1 MHLPP
6 RKHLAW
12 PLRAGLSAGLA
23 SLMSLARSTIFVDAA
38 SANVL
43 SAAVFGTV
51 VAIVCSGPTRGSTLA
66 TSWGILG
73 GAIMGCILS
82 ALCAALFGSSL
93 GAVLFSNSLVG
104 VLVLYPRRFP
114 VLAQKFAFG
123 GSTIMLWGVYEGLD
137 LRWSTLGIPICT
149 AYGAVCAIFVSLL
162 SPCGASDVARE
173 AAASAVESLV
183 DALDD
188 AVAAYAS
195 LDPSEREMRRARAEK
210 SREDAERH
218 LAALRAAA
226 ADARWERQAIAFGA
240 RVVPG
245 GRARRAANKTTK
257 PEAAA
262 EALASAALHVRGMS
276 LALDALAETDVAR
289 WHLLDP
295 PSPGAHPARVF
306 EGGSDSVDAV
316 LVAVGDAMRAATRA
330 RKVEEEDVVGAAA
343 GAKLAEASAR
353 LDAILT
359 EERRRHYAPNAKYS
373 DATETVARR
382 ALQANHLF
390 VFSFQSLAE
399 GMVKHLASE
408 GAPGEGSESLCET
421 CEMPALERR
430 SGGANGESDAP
441 KKSETS
447 GSAAA
452 QPTVGGSDT
461 VGALL
466 QCKFHADPRQMT
478 YALKLSS
485 ACAVAGV
492 LGWAV
497 SGNGSWAA
505 LTITMVGTREGEAVG
520 GSFNAALLRMQG
532 TVIGAMFSFALV
544 VLLRGDLASGAG
556 AGRLILLAGFS
567 FLTTYLRLNAE
578 YAYAGIVAAF
588 TAYIVALG
596 IPDDADVQTART
608 YAHRRIEQNL
618 LGLVVLIVVEVV
630 LFPTFAHDAARVAA
644 AKTMEAARV
653 AAETVYDATVGTD
666 CARCRERAA
675 EDAQGALDAV
685 ESKLGAQK
693 TLLVQAAAE
702 PHLWSPTFP
711 LAAHQTLATDLENV
725 RRILGL
731 MREALHAMAAS
742 ESERERRKKR
752 GGAFGGAGDADP
764 DPRAQVAALLT
775 PTDGYVTNLRRAVR
789 ARLGAA
795 AEDLGSG
802 EARWE
807 TRAASASIAKAQ
819 AALERA
825 FVLHTLEIRE
835 RYRAG
840 DASMFL
846 PNHLMVPWHAYML
859 CTHVLA
865 NTVESLGAAS
875 WNALLAVKPPAKDE
889 EEEDEEEKKEE
900 EDPNGG
906 IREDDLCGVCVEGDG
921 SEGGNGGGS
930 AAATK
935 TTDEADA
942 KVSATAQSTGPKPP
956 PTSSGAGE
964 SSAMTPTREPLL
976 GGGGA
981 AGEKGK
987 RRRGKGKGGAL
998 DFDGASDPG
1007 SRSDA

>member
-66 TSWGILG
+66 TSWGITG

-123 GSTIMLWGVYEGLD
+123 GSTVMLWGVYESLD

-149 AYGAVCAIFVSLL
+149 AYGAACAIFATLL
-162 SPCGASDVARE
+162 FPCGASDVARE
-173 AAASAVESLV
+173 ASEAAVASLV
-183 DALDD
+183 AALDD

-195 LDPSEREMRRARAEK
+195 VDPSEREMRRARADTF
-210 SREDAERH
+210 RRDAERH
-218 LAALRAAA
+218 LAALHAHA
-226 ADARWERQAIAFGA
+226 ADARWERRAIAFGA
-240 RVVPG
+240 RILESSN
-245 GRARRAANKTTK
+245 RRAATETTE

-262 EALASAALHVRGMS
+262 RALASAALHVRGMS
-276 LALDALAETDVAR
+276 LALDALADTDVAR

-306 EGGSDSVDAV
+306 EGGSARVDDV
-316 LVAVGDAMRAATRA
+316 LVAVGDAMLAATRA
-330 RKVEEEDVVGAAA
+330 RNVKEEDVVGAEARA
-343 GAKLAEASAR
+343 RLAEASAR

-373 DATETVARR
+373 DAAETVARR

-390 VFSFQSLAE
+390 VFSFQSLA
-399 GMVKHLASE
+399 GAMVKHLARE
-408 GAPGEGSESLCET
+408 GAPGEGSEEDVCET
-421 CEMPALERR
+421 CETPSSERA
-430 SGGANGESDAP
+430 SGAGGANAFGEAKTSDT
-441 KKSETS
+441 KTS
-447 GSAAA
+447 GAARFA
-452 QPTVGGSDT
+452 ADGSDT
-461 VGALL
+461 IGALL
-466 QCKFHADPRQMT
+466 RCAFRADPRQVT

-485 ACAVAGV
+485 ACAAAGV

-505 LTITMVGTREGEAVG
+505 LTVAMVGTREGEAVG

-544 VLLRGDLASGAG
+544 VLLSGDLASGAG
-556 AGRLILLAGFS
+556 AGRLILLAGFA

-588 TAYIVALG
+588 TAYVVALG
-596 IPDDADVQTART
+596 IPDDADVQTARS
-608 YAHRRIEQNL
+608 YAHKRIEQNL
-618 LGLVVLIVVEVV
+618 LGLVVLIVVEVF

-644 AKTMEAARV
+644 ANTVESARV

-675 EDAQGALDAV
+675 DDAQGALDAV

-702 PHLWSPTFP
+702 PHLWSPAFP

-731 MREALHAMAAS
+731 MREALRAMATS
-742 ESERERRKKR
+742 ESERQKKR
-752 GGAFGGAGDADP
+752 GGAVGGEDSPTLTSTSFSRNGDGDA

-789 ARLGAA
+789 ARLAAA
-795 AEDLGSG
+795 AEDLDSG

-807 TRAASASIAKAQ
+807 TRAASASIAEAQ

-875 WNALLAVKPPAKDE
+875 WNALLAVKPPAK
-889 EEEDEEEKKEE
+889 EEEKE
-900 EDPNGG
+900 EDSNG
-906 IREDDLCGVCVEGDG
+906 EDDLRGVRVEGDG
-921 SEGGNGGGS
+921 RTGGNGGGS
-930 AAATK
+930 AAETKATD
-935 TTDEADA
+935 TAD
-942 KVSATAQSTGPKPP
+942 TARSTRPTPP
-956 PTSSGAGE
+956 PNSFGAGD
-964 SSAMTPTREPLL
+964 SAATTTTREPPL
-976 GGGGA
+976 GSGN
-981 AGEKGK
+981 
-987 RRRGKGKGGAL
+987 GGAL
-998 DFDGASDPG
+998 DFNGASDPG
-1007 SRSDA
+1007 CRSDA